1 MKKIETSKKILLYCD
16 ILTSLSVAA
25 SFTVAAIGV
34 EMSGLSEIVVALVG
48 LSAAAHSFYYWKAK
62 CENLKK
68 YHKEDEIRMSE
79 EGQSWGGY

>member
-1 MKKIETSKKILLYCD
+1 MKRTETSKKILIFCD
-16 ILTSLSVAA
+16 TLTTLAVIAAFSVA
-25 SFTVAAIGV
+25 VMGV

-48 LSAAAHSFYYWKAK
+48 LSAAAHTFYYWKAK

-79 EGQSWGGY
+79 EGQVWSGY